1 MGSDRLPPDVPV
13 YRCDA
18 CGNRTRFDV
27 FETKSVRAFQHF
39 TLAGAMSVEEEEIIT
54 RSVERVVCRW
64 CGGSD
69 AIVEVEAST
78 VPDDPRP

>member
-27 FETKSVRAFQHF
+27 YETKSVRAFQHF
-39 TLAGAMSVEEEEIIT
+39 TLAGGMSVEEEEIMSRT
-54 RSVERVVCRW
+54 VERVVCRW

-78 VPDDPRP
+78 VLDDPRP

>member
-1 MGSDRLPPDVPV
+1 MGSDGLPRATPA

-18 CGNRTRFDV
+18 CGNKTRFDV

-39 TLAGAMSVEEEEIIT
+39 TLAGGMSVEEEEVLT
-54 RSVERVVCRW
+54 CRVERVVCRW
-64 CGGSD
+64 CGGSE
-69 AIVEVEAST
+69 AVVEVEART